1 MSTALDEYVTKT
13 QALLKRVQSVLANL
27 LDMSEG
33 DTPKHDGFRTAMKM
47 LAHAVHDPGK
57 PPQLPAYPIIERPTE
72 PGWYWFRGAAK
83 PSIWTMR
90 RIFDGGDGDLWMDA
104 PNDSEVPLREA
115 SSGQWRGPIP
125 EPGP

>member
-1 MSTALDEYVTKT
+1 MSGYSTHEQQRNDLSEEKAESRRLAAELDALK
-13 QALLKRVQSVLANL
+13 K
-27 LDMSEG
+27 
-33 DTPKHDGFRTAMKM
+33 
-47 LAHAVHDPGK
+47 
-57 PPQLPAYPIIERPTE
+57 YPTIERPTE